1 MLLQEKWYNGNQTD
15 GVANSLSVRDSF
27 MVMTGDITDY
37 PRTKRYGV
45 LSVWTPSG
53 KDTIV
58 RTTRPG
64 STILNAFPFAGKWL
78 VAGAKT
84 WRRGQNGTA
93 IHCPGGYRFSW
104 PGSLRIPPF
113 SDFPVFGA

>member
-1 MLLQEKWYNGNQTD
+1 MRVFNLALKEIHYLAVSGWVNHASDRSDIPLIRFTRNGMLLQEKWYNGNQTD

-37 PRTKRYGV
+37 PRGQRYGV

-64 STILNAFPFAGKWL
+64 STILNAFPLRGSGW
-78 VAGAKT
+78 
-84 WRRGQNGTA
+84 WRG
-93 IHCPGGYRFSW
+93 
-104 PGSLRIPPF
+104 
-113 SDFPVFGA
+113 